1 MGPENPKGLSKTGPT
16 QNFAA
21 VILIWQ
27 ELMFSSKN
35 AREGEGEG
43 DASQMYQVSSL
54 VQNKK
59 SKNHKRGNH

>member
-35 AREGEGEG
+35 AREGAGEKR

-59 SKNHKRGNH
+59 S